1 MNTFDAIFSRK
12 SIRSYTGE
20 PVTDEQLQR
29 ILLAANA
36 APIAMGKFDAVHLTV
51 ITNPELLDRINVAG
65 GTMFGDPA
73 RKVLYGAPTLVVVSA
88 VVPEELPQANVAFS
102 NAAIVVENMALAA
115 TDLGVGNVLIWG
127 AIRAVNLDADLVA
140 ALGLPEGFTPCCAL
154 AIGQSEEA
162 FELREVPADKISQDV
177 IA

>member
-1 MNTFDAIFSRK
+1 MNTFDAILSRK
-12 SIRSYTGE
+12 SVRSYTGE
-20 PVTDEQLQR
+20 PITDEQLEK
-29 ILLAANA
+29 ILLAGNA
-36 APIAMGKFDAVHLTV
+36 APIAMGKYGDVHLTIV
-51 ITNPELLDRINVAG
+51 TNPELLERINVAG

-140 ALGLPEGFTPCCAL
+140 AFELPEGFTPCCAL
-154 AIGQSEEA
+154 ALGQSEVAYEV
-162 FELREVPADKISQDV
+162 REVPADKIARNV